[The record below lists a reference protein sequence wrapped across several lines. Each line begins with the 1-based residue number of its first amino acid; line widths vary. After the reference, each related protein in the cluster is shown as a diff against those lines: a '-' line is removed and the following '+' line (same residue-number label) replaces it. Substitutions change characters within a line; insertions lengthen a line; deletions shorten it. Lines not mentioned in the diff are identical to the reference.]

1 MDKNENNDN
10 KETRLLNTAFKLFTE
25 KGVKSTSIQEIV
37 DNANVA
43 KGTFYLYF
51 KDKYEIRD
59 ILIAKKSHKLF
70 NDAASLIDDISA
82 VDTTIALS
90 APAIAFLKPCSIPAG
105 QSISI

>member
-1 MDKNENNDN
+1 MKKEEIEN

-37 DNANVA
+37 DKADVG

-59 ILIAKKSHKLF
+59 RFRFES
-70 NDAASLIDDISA
+70 N
-82 VDTTIALS
+82 
-90 APAIAFLKPCSIPAG
+90 
-105 QSISI
+105 